1 MTTIATACL
10 SEVIAARA
18 VVLDGGLAT
27 RLEARG
33 NDLSSAL
40 WSARLVLD
48 SPAEVVAAHRDFF
61 AAGAEVATTASYQ
74 ASFDGLAGI
83 GLDPDA
89 AADVMRRCVELA
101 TQARDEASAA
111 DGVQRWVAASIGPYG
126 AALADGSEYRGNY
139 GLSVDELRRWH
150 RPRLEVLAEPGP
162 MSSRWRRSRARR
174 RPKHCWPRSTGW
186 GCRPGCR

>member
-1 MTTIATACL
+1 M
-10 SEVIAARA
+10 IAA
-18 VVLDGGLAT
+18 LSLWCSIGLGLAT

-33 NDLSSAL
+33 NDSSSAL

-48 SPAEVVAAHRDFF
+48 KSRGSLLAAHRDFF

-101 TQARDEASAA
+101 TQ
-111 DGVQRWVAASIGPYG
+111 GKG
-126 AALADGSEYRGNY
+126 
-139 GLSVDELRRWH
+139 
-150 RPRLEVLAEPGP
+150 
-162 MSSRWRRSRARR
+162 
-174 RPKHCWPRSTGW
+174 
-186 GCRPGCR
+186 